1 MEKRDAYFDNA
12 KLFLMILVVFGHF
25 LQPFAN
31 DHPLYNDLYYFIFTF
46 HMPAFILISGFFREK
61 WTKTLD
67 DFSKKIVASLHFL
80 SVVVLRLLH
89 VDWSAG
95 FLQS

>member
-31 DHPLYNDLYYFIFTF
+31 DHPLYNDLYYFYLYLP
-46 HMPAFILISGFFREK
+46 HARVHPDLRFFSRK
-61 WTKTLD
+61 
-67 DFSKKIVASLHFL
+67 
-80 SVVVLRLLH
+80 
-89 VDWSAG
+89 VD
-95 FLQS
+95 QNP

>member
-46 HMPAFILISGFFREK
+46 HTRVHPDLRFFREK